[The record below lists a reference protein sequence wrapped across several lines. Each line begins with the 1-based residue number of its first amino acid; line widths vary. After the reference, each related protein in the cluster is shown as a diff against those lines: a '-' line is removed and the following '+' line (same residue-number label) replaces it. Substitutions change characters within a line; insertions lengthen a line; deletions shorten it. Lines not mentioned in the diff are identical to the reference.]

1 MAADARCGRRACGSR
16 VKPRHIAFLATRL
29 ALIATGYLAL
39 TWFPAHPVESWMGL
53 SFPSNNWIDGWVR
66 WDSFWYE
73 SIVDPHPRFVPEY
86 LSNANFF
93 PFYSWVSWIA
103 SQPFRALLD
112 PEHAFFIGALI
123 VSSVS
128 FVLGL
133 KAVERLTTGLAGR
146 DVAVRTIWLIA
157 VFPFSFFFTAVY
169 SDALYF
175 CLCAWS
181 LTFAYEKRWYPAC
194 ALAAMAA
201 MTRIPG
207 LALFPALGLEYLRQ
221 NEWRIGS
228 ARKAMICIAILSTAP
243 AVIASYYEWRYG
255 YPLEFLR
262 ARQVGW
268 NRASGAAGYV
278 RDWNYFFEAPI
289 FPCSGL
295 AECVKEFAPTRTLLG
310 AIYLALLPAS
320 IVLAITAAR
329 TLGVGLTAW
338 ALISTALALP
348 NGFDGVGR
356 FTAVL
361 FPVFISL
368 AMLLRNRAV
377 FVTLCVASVPFL
389 LLFFAQFARWRQVL

>member
-1 MAADARCGRRACGSR
+1 MRLQPWMAFAS
-16 VKPRHIAFLATRL
+16 TRL
-29 ALIATGYLAL
+29 ALIVTGYLAL
-39 TWFPAHPVESWMGL
+39 TLFPAHPVESWMGL
-53 SFPSNNWIDGWVR
+53 SFPANNWIDGWVR

-73 SIVDPHPRFVPEY
+73 SIVDPHPRFVPAY

-103 SQPFRALLD
+103 SLPLRAFLD
-112 PEHAFFIGALI
+112 LEHAFFVGALV
-123 VSSVS
+123 VSSAS

-133 KAVERLTTGLAGR
+133 KAVDRLTTAVAGR
-146 DVAVRTIWLIA
+146 DVAMKTIWLIA

-181 LTFAYEKRWYPAC
+181 LTLAYEKRWYPAC
-194 ALAAMAA
+194 VLAAMAA
-201 MTRIPG
+201 MTRVPG

-221 NEWRIGS
+221 NQWRIGP
-228 ARKAMICIAILSTAP
+228 ARKAMACIAILSIAP
-243 AVIASYYEWRYG
+243 VVLASYYEWRYG

-268 NRASGAAGYV
+268 NRASGVAGYI
-278 RDWNYFFEAPI
+278 RDWNYFFESPI
-289 FPCSGL
+289 FPCGGL
-295 AECVKEFAPTRTLLG
+295 AGCVREFAPTRTLLG
-310 AIYLALLPAS
+310 AAYLVMLPAS
-320 IVLAITAAR
+320 IVLTIRAAR
-329 TLGVGLTAW
+329 TLGVGPTAW
-338 ALISTALALP
+338 ALVSIALSLP

-361 FPVFISL
+361 FPVFVSL

-377 FVTLCVASVPFL
+377 FVTVCVASVPFL

>member
-1 MAADARCGRRACGSR
+1 MQQ
-16 VKPRHIAFLATRL
+16 VLIAFASSRL
-29 ALIATGYLAL
+29 ALIVTGYLAL

-53 SFPSNNWIDGWVR
+53 SFPANNWIDGWVR

-103 SQPFRALLD
+103 SLPFRAFLD
-112 PEHAFFIGALI
+112 LEHAFFVGALI
-123 VSSVS
+123 VSSAS

-133 KAVERLTTGLAGR
+133 KAVDRLTTALAGR
-146 DVAVRTIWLIA
+146 EVAARTIWLIA

-221 NEWRIGS
+221 NPPSPRGFGRTGWSPSIKKP
-228 ARKAMICIAILSTAP
+228 AVLIAILAIGP
-243 AVIASYYEWRYG
+243 IVIGSYYEWRYG
-255 YPLEFLR
+255 YPLEFLH
-262 ARQVGW
+262 ARQAGW
-268 NRASGAAGYV
+268 NRASGLAGYV
-278 RDWNYFFEAPI
+278 RDWTYFFEAPI

-310 AIYLALLPAS
+310 VVYLAMLPAS
-320 IVLAITAAR
+320 LVLVIRAAR
-329 TLGVGLTAW
+329 TLGAGPTAW
-338 ALISTALALP
+338 ALISIALSLP

-377 FVTLCVASVPFL
+377 FVTVCVASVPFL